1 MMGLAGWIRRF
12 ASHKHIDY
20 CGLFQINTLCIRS
33 APGAGAGGHIHCIQC
48 SCVYIFSARCGIGQM
63 IRGETGRAADL

>member
-20 CGLFQINTLCIRS
+20 CGLFQINTLCIHS
-33 APGAGAGGHIHCIQC
+33 VPGPGLAD
-48 SCVYIFSARCGIGQM
+48 IFIAFNVHVCTFFCAFAES
-63 IRGETGRAADL
+63 GR